1 MSLLGEISKNSEALR
16 YHAKTAEIAGQNLA
30 HVNDENYARQRVLSR
45 EGVMHSSFG
54 GLQTSGLEA
63 GGLDHARS
71 KLLDNR
77 VIAEVGE
84 TSSLEARQEILQL
97 LQAAMGETLTNSS
110 VNAGLDEDHDSILA
124 PGSLSRALND
134 FFNSFHELS
143 VAPNEAT
150 AKQELL
156 NKIDTLVNR
165 FNETGTN
172 LDQIDSDLTNT
183 IVRSVDQVNSL
194 LEKLHE
200 VNKQVRRFELQD
212 KGKAVVYRDRRQAL
226 LEELA
231 TYLNFSFEDDIDA
244 ATGKASGFVNL
255 FVDAKDGRKVNLL
268 DPTGSKLLTNEWGQ
282 NVQIGESLIEKDL
295 LLQGETD
302 PQIIAASV
310 AAEKAK
316 LNTGFGGKNVNKIGE
331 SESS

>member
-30 HVNDENYARQRVLSR
+30 HVNDENYARQRVLAR

-156 NKIDTLVNR
+156 NKIDT
-165 FNETGTN
+165 
-172 LDQIDSDLTNT
+172 
-183 IVRSVDQVNSL
+183 
-194 LEKLHE
+194 
-200 VNKQVRRFELQD
+200 FE
-212 KGKAVVYRDRRQAL
+212 
-226 LEELA
+226 
-231 TYLNFSFEDDIDA
+231 
-244 ATGKASGFVNL
+244 
-255 FVDAKDGRKVNLL
+255 
-268 DPTGSKLLTNEWGQ
+268 
-282 NVQIGESLIEKDL
+282 
-295 LLQGETD
+295 
-302 PQIIAASV
+302 
-310 AAEKAK
+310 
-316 LNTGFGGKNVNKIGE
+316 
-331 SESS
+331 